1 VIARTEAAGAPLESA
16 SPQEEATR
24 ARILDAAFSCA
35 GRIGLART
43 TMADVAR
50 EARLSR
56 QTVYRYFA
64 SKHDLFMALVIRE
77 EQVLLERVR
86 EAIEP
91 HRDLRPAVEAAFRTI
106 LHAMRAHPLLD
117 RVMAT
122 EPQELLPY
130 LTVEQDPVREMGIRM
145 MEEVFATRSEHV
157 SPALAHRA
165 AEICSR
171 LVTSYAITP
180 PDDDPDVVAGQ
191 LAELVCNGLGKRE
204 P

>member
-1 VIARTEAAGAPLESA
+1 MAVRADLPIPS
-16 SPQEEATR
+16 SPEEATR
-24 ARILDAAFSCA
+24 GRILDAAFACA
-35 GRIGLART
+35 DRFGLVRT

-56 QTVYRYFA
+56 QTVYRYFP

-77 EQVLLERVR
+77 EEVLTEQVRA
-86 EAIEP
+86 AIEP

-106 LHAMRAHPLLD
+106 LRAMRAHPLLD

-122 EPQELLPY
+122 EPHELLPY
-130 LTVEQDPVREMGIRM
+130 LTVEANPVREMGVRM
-145 MEEVFATRSEHV
+145 MEEVFSTRMSGV
-157 SPALAHRA
+157 SPVLAHRA

-171 LVTSYAITP
+171 LVTSYAIMP

-191 LAELVCNGLGKRE
+191 LAELVCHGLGKE
-204 P
+204 S